1 MALKDKIEEL
11 KKGLNNT
18 KAEAEKTTAK
28 VAEEVSE
35 KASEAKN
42 AFDAAFEKAKKNL
55 AENKEE
61 VKEKVSEAK
70 SAFDA
75 AFEKAKQNIEKKE
88 EEAKVEYKE
97 VNLVDIAR
105 NVIRGDY
112 GNGDD
117 RVKRLT
123 AAGFDYDRVQGIVN
137 DLLAGRTPG
146 GELVVKVPVKKEEVK
161 PALKDTVTVAK
172 EVIRGDWGNG
182 DERVRRLTEAGY
194 DYNTVQAK
202 VNELLR

>member
-18 KAEAEKTTAK
+18 KAEAEKATAK
-28 VAEEVSE
+28 VTEEVSE
-35 KASEAKN
+35 KASEAKT

-55 AENKEE
+55 AEGKAEVEE
-61 VKEKVSEAK
+61 KASEAK
-70 SAFDA
+70 TAFDA
-75 AFEKAKQNIEKKE
+75 AFEKAKRNLEKKE
-88 EEAKVEYKE
+88 EEVKIEYKE

-146 GELVVKVPVKKEEVK
+146 GELVIKVPVKKEEAK
-161 PALKDTVTVAK
+161 PALKDVVTVAK

>member
-18 KAEAEKTTAK
+18 KAEAEKATAK
-28 VAEEVSE
+28 VTEEVSE
-35 KASEAKN
+35 KASEAKT

-55 AENKEE
+55 AEGKAEVEE
-61 VKEKVSEAK
+61 KASEAK
-70 SAFDA
+70 TAFDA
-75 AFEKAKQNIEKKE
+75 AFEKAKRNLEKKE
-88 EEAKVEYKE
+88 EEVKIEYKE

-137 DLLAGRTPG
+137 DLLGNTLLA
-146 GELVVKVPVKKEEVK
+146 
-161 PALKDTVTVAK
+161 
-172 EVIRGDWGNG
+172 VIHH
-182 DERVRRLTEAGY
+182 T
-194 DYNTVQAK
+194 
-202 VNELLR
+202 VNELCDDFRIVQRVSKNFPLRDISSSRHKSSLLH

>member
-61 VKEKVSEAK
+61 VKE
-70 SAFDA
+70 
-75 AFEKAKQNIEKKE
+75 
-88 EEAKVEYKE
+88 
-97 VNLVDIAR
+97 VNLGDIAR